1 MGVAAV
7 EGPAA
12 RVAPLHA
19 VVVSSGAAG
28 VFFALARSAGEAAAL
43 AVWGGAVWVF
53 LLSMIVTLPLL
64 AARRERAAKRPARPR
79 DRSSM
84 MLALAV
90 WLCTL
95 PFIFLLVVPWLGT
108 RAAVTTALLLLA
120 GISFVCWSVC
130 AWSRSTDAEGFGR

>member
-1 MGVAAV
+1 M
-7 EGPAA
+7 ESPAA

-19 VVVSSGAAG
+19 VVVSSGAAA
-28 VFFALARSAGEAAAL
+28 VFFALARWTGEAAAL

-64 AARRERAAKRPARPR
+64 AARGWSTTERAARPR

-95 PFIFLLVVPWLGT
+95 PFVFLLMVPWLGV
-108 RAAVTTALLLLA
+108 RAALTTALLLLV
-120 GISFVCWSVC
+120 GISFVCWGVC